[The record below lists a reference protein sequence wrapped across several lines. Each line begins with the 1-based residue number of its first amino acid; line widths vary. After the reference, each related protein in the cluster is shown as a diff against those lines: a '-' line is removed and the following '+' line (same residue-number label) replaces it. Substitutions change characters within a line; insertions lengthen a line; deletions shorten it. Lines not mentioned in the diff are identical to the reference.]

1 MDIAIPVFGNLADQ
15 PICMQGM
22 VCTWELAC
30 NMACNNRLCTMGHW
44 CDTDELLLNYD
55 RSFMFALRTRLGGMG
70 EGVREPTV
78 E

>member
-1 MDIAIPVFGNLADQ
+1 
-15 PICMQGM
+15 
-22 VCTWELAC
+22 
-30 NMACNNRLCTMGHW
+30 MGHW

-55 RSFMFALRTRLGGMG
+55 CFFMHALRTRLGGMG